1 MERVAGG
8 FFKSI
13 FGIIIAICG
22 ILVLVSWAAM
32 DSVGGSMSPGILIPL
47 AIIAWILLRRRKAK
61 EVEPAQAQ
69 SRPLPAINMGD
80 RLEGVGAM
88 IEVRSAGLAITRQ
101 GASSFFIHG
110 LKGEKLLPF
119 KSITA
124 VQVREP
130 TRKMSGYIQFS
141 LLGGIESNRGI
152 WDASKDENTVLF
164 AHEQLT
170 RFLALRNLVEERLSG
185 PQNSESRS
193 TRTQDLATLAALRA
207 DGHLSEEEFAAE
219 KAKLL
224 AS

>member
-1 MERVAGG
+1 
-8 FFKSI
+8 
-13 FGIIIAICG
+13 
-22 ILVLVSWAAM
+22 
-32 DSVGGSMSPGILIPL
+32 
-47 AIIAWILLRRRKAK
+47 
-61 EVEPAQAQ
+61 
-69 SRPLPAINMGD
+69 
-80 RLEGVGAM
+80 
-88 IEVRSAGLAITRQ
+88 
-101 GASSFFIHG
+101 
-110 LKGEKLLPF
+110 
-119 KSITA
+119 
-124 VQVREP
+124 
-130 TRKMSGYIQFS
+130 MSGYIQFS